1 MSELLKHPGESSNN
15 NLTPEGKAAA
25 HTRRVFLFKLA
36 VGLNA
41 LIGAV
46 LAVPLIGYV
55 IAPSLKKSSHVGAWI
70 KIGDISEF
78 PSGETRLVTFK
89 SPVGVF
95 DDGQTADIPCWVRHI
110 SDRKFQVF
118 AINCA
123 HLGCPVRWFAQAKLF
138 LCPCHGGAYYQD
150 GARAAGPPER
160 GLFLYKHRLV
170 GNSLIIHAGDMPTLA
185 TQASCKEKPLVQI
198 APADPAGATTS
209 TGSATET
216 ASWQA

>member
-15 NLTPEGKAAA
+15 NLTPEERAAA

-41 LIGAV
+41 IVGV
-46 LAVPLIGYV
+46 FLAVPLIGYV
-55 IAPSLKKSSHVGAWI
+55 ISPSLKKGSSTGSWI
-70 KIGDISEF
+70 KIGDISDF
-78 PSGETRLVTFK
+78 PSGETRLVSFK

-95 DDGQTADIPCWVRHI
+95 DDGQTSDIPCWVRHI
-110 SDRKFQVF
+110 SDKNFQVF

-138 LCPCHGGAYYQD
+138 LCPCHGGAYYED

-160 GLFLYKHRLV
+160 GLFLYKHRVVGSSLV
-170 GNSLIIHAGDMPTLA
+170 IHAGDMPTLA
-185 TQASCKEKPLVQI
+185 TQASCKGRPLVQI
-198 APADPAGATTS
+198 GPIEPDPGFVPHQNAVGIDP
-209 TGSATET
+209 
-216 ASWQA
+216 WQV

>member
-1 MSELLKHPGESSNN
+1 MSELLKYPGESSNN
-15 NLTPEGKAAA
+15 HLSPQGKAAA

-41 LIGAV
+41 LVGAV

-55 IAPSLKKSSHVGAWI
+55 ISPSLKKGSKTGAWI

-78 PSGETRLVTFK
+78 PDGETKLVTFK
-89 SPVGVF
+89 SPVAVF

-110 SDRKFQVF
+110 SARKFQVF

-138 LCPCHGGAYYQD
+138 LCPCHGGAYYED

-170 GNSLIIHAGDMPTLA
+170 GNSLVIHAGDMPTLA

-198 APADPAGATTS
+198 APADGSSVNAPSGKATGT
-209 TGSATET
+209 T
-216 ASWQA
+216 SWQA